1 MMKWFLPLVIGLLL
15 SSLFFQCGGSKKM
28 ASSEYEQ
35 LSTQDRLLYLNEAIK
50 KNPKDLELK
59 KSLYNEYLEL
69 GMEDQALAVME
80 EIIKQDQNQE
90 DVIFQYGEL
99 QYKRGN
105 SRLAYGAFRDV
116 LQGPRASRYQTQI
129 SNYVAG
135 SYLVQQITS
144 SPDDEAFGS
153 FSPDGR
159 YLVYQKRIGNN
170 WEIYQLDFASQAEK
184 LLISSPADDELPVI
198 SPDGYKI
205 YYTSTND
212 DKRPINENVRVRDI
226 YSSTINGNYLTNL
239 TQTVA
244 DDWLP
249 RFNNSGTKLLFV
261 SDRNDLRDVPYPH
274 KQSDIFIMESN
285 GDFQIALTES
295 PANEGGPTFSRDG
308 RRIYYHS
315 NKNGNYDIFVIDEDG
330 ENQMTIIDNREGDDV
345 NPCGSPVSDEIVFF
359 SNRDGNFEIYLASS
373 DGSNQE
379 RLTFHPAGDFNP
391 SFSNDG
397 RNVVFHSNRNGN
409 LDLFLINLDVKSST
423 PNREGLISRL
433 NDLIK

>member
-1 MMKWFLPLVIGLLL
+1 MKYLLPFAIGLLL
-15 SSLFFQCGGSKKM
+15 MSLLIQCGGSKKV
-28 ASSEYEQ
+28 ASREYEQ
-35 LSTQDRLLYLNEAIK
+35 LSTQDRLLYLNEQIN
-50 KNPKDLELK
+50 KNPKNIELK
-59 KSLYNEYLEL
+59 KSLYSEYLQL

-80 EIIKQDQNQE
+80 EIIKQDQDQK

-105 SRLAYGAFRDV
+105 SRIAYASFRDV
-116 LQGPRASRYQTQI
+116 LQGPQASRYQTQI
-129 SNYVAG
+129 SNYIAG

-144 SPDDEAFGS
+144 SPDDEAFAS
-153 FSPDGR
+153 FSPDGT

-170 WEIYQLDFASQAEK
+170 WEIYQMDFATQSEK
-184 LLISSPADDELPVI
+184 LLVSSASDDELPVI
-198 SPDGYKI
+198 SSDGYKI
-205 YYTSTND
+205 YYTSTSD
-212 DKRPINENVRVRDI
+212 DKRPINSNVRVRDI

-249 RFNNSGTKLLFV
+249 RFNNIGTKVLFV
-261 SDRNDLRDVPYPH
+261 SDRNDLQNVPYSQ

-295 PANEGGPTFSRDG
+295 PANEGGSCFNSDG
-308 RRIYYHS
+308 TKIFYHS
-315 NKNGNYDIFVIDEDG
+315 NKNGNYDIFVMDEDG
-330 ENQMTIIDNREGDDV
+330 DHPMTIIDNRDGDDV
-345 NPCGSPVSDEIVFF
+345 NPCASPVSDEIVFF
-359 SNRDGNFEIYLASS
+359 SNRDGNYEIYRALS

-433 NDLIK
+433 NELIK